1 MKYMKNLRLHTT
13 IEFSPKYI
21 ILLDNCWIT
30 SSSNNLFNPK
40 VKYATRKTAI
50 KIILIMLNNL

>member
-21 ILLDNCWIT
+21 FFLDNCWIT
-30 SSSNNLFNPK
+30 SSSNNLFNPN
-40 VKYATRKTAI
+40 ATRKTAI
-50 KIILIMLNNL
+50 KIILIMLHNL